1 MPQDLVSQKDDS
13 GSCDLPLCKSP
24 TLIMADAKA
33 LLVCSLPLINPNVD
47 REL

>member
-24 TLIMADAKA
+24 TLIMADARPFWSA
-33 LLVCSLPLINPNVD
+33 LYHSLTLM
-47 REL
+47 